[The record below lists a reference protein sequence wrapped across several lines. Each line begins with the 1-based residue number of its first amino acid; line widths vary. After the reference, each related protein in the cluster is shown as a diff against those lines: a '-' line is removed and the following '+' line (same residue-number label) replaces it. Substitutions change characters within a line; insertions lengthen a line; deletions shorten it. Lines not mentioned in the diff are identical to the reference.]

1 MYSQGIFKFKIVSIC
16 NFYVL
21 ELVQLFSGF
30 LVYDL
35 KQTPEDFQVQEILPP
50 DLIQKNGKW
59 TIFRLQKTGWNTL
72 DALLRISKESK
83 VSIFE
88 IGYAGKKDRHA
99 STSQYISCQK
109 PLRVPKELANVI
121 RLDKIGFSRKSLST
135 ELNVG
140 NRFSLVLRNLL
151 EKEIESIQNN
161 FAKICKN
168 GFINYYDSQRF
179 SRFHSEF
186 RLPILPFLKGDS
198 ETCLK
203 LILTDPFPG
212 EKKQARDRKKNLHD
226 LWGNWSQCEK
236 WSKSKL
242 EKNIFS
248 NLKREK
254 NPTQKTYSDLILRF
268 PEEELLMLVS
278 SFQSLIWNEF
288 VSELFTSENS
298 VGVWIKTKTGPL
310 FFPGESSIESVS
322 FSKNLPVPGN
332 PGISKLEYSKKEMN
346 ILKEIL
352 SRNGLKDTV
361 FDNSPFPIVKM
372 NSFERKIKIFPNDF
386 QIGDFEE
393 DDQHTGK
400 RKVKISFQLPS
411 GVYATMLIKR
421 LMLRSNL

>member
-1 MYSQGIFKFKIVSIC
+1 M
-16 NFYVL
+16 
-21 ELVQLFSGF
+21 EPVQPFSGF

-35 KQTPEDFQVQEILPP
+35 KQTPEDFEVEEILPP

-59 TIFRLQKTGWNTL
+59 TIFRLQKSGWNTL

-140 NRFSLVLRNLL
+140 NRFRLVLRNLL
-151 EKEIESIQNN
+151 EKEIKSIQNN
-161 FAKICKN
+161 FEKICKN

-268 PEEELLMLVS
+268 PKEELLMLVS

-310 FFPGESSIESVS
+310 FFPGESSIESIP
-322 FSKNLPVPGN
+322 FSKNLPVPGS

-352 SRNGLKDTV
+352 SRNDLKDTE

-372 NSFERKIKIFPNDF
+372 NSFERKIKILPNDF
-386 QIGDFEE
+386 QIGDFEK

-421 LMLRSNL
+421 LMLRSDL